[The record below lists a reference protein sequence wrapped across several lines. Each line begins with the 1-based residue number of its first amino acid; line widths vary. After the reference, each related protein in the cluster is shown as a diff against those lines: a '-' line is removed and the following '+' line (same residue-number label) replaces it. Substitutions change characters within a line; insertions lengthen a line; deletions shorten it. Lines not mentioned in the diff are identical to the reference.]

1 MSRSRLR
8 RAGGRHTFAEDHSFS
23 DGAIALIARIC
34 KDSVSTFK
42 ERQIMGR
49 KYFVALVQ
57 AQVNAGE
64 KVSEDQINEI
74 NKLKVEIEAEQKGG
88 TVERG

>member
-1 MSRSRLR
+1 
-8 RAGGRHTFAEDHSFS
+8 
-23 DGAIALIARIC
+23 
-34 KDSVSTFK
+34 
-42 ERQIMGR
+42 MGR